1 MVKKSGVKLPLFAK
15 PSYALVDADLKKK
28 DRIKRRRKKTV
39 DKLSLSR
46 VSQGFT
52 DLSFGLFQFLI
63 LVS

>member
-1 MVKKSGVKLPLFAK
+1 MIKKSGVKHAPFAK
-15 PSYALVDADLKKK
+15 PSYAFVDADVKKK
-28 DRIKRRRKKTV
+28 DSIKRRRKKTV

-63 LVS
+63 SVS